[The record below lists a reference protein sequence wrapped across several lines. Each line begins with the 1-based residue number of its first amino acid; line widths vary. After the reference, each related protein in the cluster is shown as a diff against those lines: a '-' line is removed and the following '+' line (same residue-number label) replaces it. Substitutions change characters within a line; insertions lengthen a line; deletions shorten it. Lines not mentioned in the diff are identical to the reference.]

1 MTYDMRQRGVCV
13 ISGRNED
20 DAGAVSNG
28 AGKSALAMSALWA
41 VTGRSDARI
50 EVGQED
56 SRVRRGVAQ
65 SSECCW
71 QAAGNHLLPLQTAV
85 RACAAVQPACCA
97 VLCTGK

>member
-1 MTYDMRQRGVCV
+1 MTYDLRQRGVCV

-50 EVGQED
+50 EVGQE
-56 SRVRRGVAQ
+56 GHQPIGTGMAEG
-65 SSECCW
+65 SECC
-71 QAAGNHLLPLQTAV
+71 
-85 RACAAVQPACCA
+85 
-97 VLCTGK
+97 